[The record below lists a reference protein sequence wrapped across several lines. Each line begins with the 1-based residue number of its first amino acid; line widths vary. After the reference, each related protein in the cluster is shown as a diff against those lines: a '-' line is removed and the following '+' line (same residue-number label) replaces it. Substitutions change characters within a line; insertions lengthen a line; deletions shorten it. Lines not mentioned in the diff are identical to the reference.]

1 VIIEAKSKATEQAEF
16 QAQQLR
22 YIIGSIYNPVELD
35 PYSQLKQ
42 DLFISGKLN
51 QPCQTCGTIT
61 QTNPPPT
68 TQELAA
74 IGWAGLGGKVAMSQ
88 APTPQPVPIRNLS
101 YANIRVTHRGIAVV
115 EKHLSR
121 FAKDEWNDVMVN
133 RLKNIASGKLQITE
147 HDKAYY
153 SHELREY
160 VRYRNAGWEFGQ
172 PTGQTN
178 GLDNSYIFWNEHHY
192 KTLDDYKIPHLE
204 SINRLYHPSVTD
216 R

>member
-35 PYSQLKQ
+35 PYSQLKH

-61 QTNPPPT
+61 QANPPPT

-74 IGWAGLGGKVAMSQ
+74 IGWAGLGGKVAMSR
-88 APTPQPVPIRNLS
+88 APTPQPMPIRNLS
-101 YANIRVTHRGIAVV
+101 YANIRVTHKGIAVV
-115 EKHLSR
+115 ERHLSR
-121 FAKDEWNDVMVN
+121 FENDPGNAIMVN
-133 RLKNIASGKLQITE
+133 RLKAIASGKLQITE

-160 VRYRNAGWEFGQ
+160 VRYRNAGWESGQ
-172 PTGQTN
+172 PQGKTD
-178 GLDNSYIFWNEHHY
+178 GLNNSFIFWQEHHY
-192 KTLDDYKIPHLE
+192 NTLKDYNIDPKNSERL
-204 SINRLYHPSVTD
+204 LYHPETD